1 MYIQRFILQD
11 LIRQNCR
18 IQKATN
24 SKIYEI
30 ECGSLQVFSEHKL
43 RPKLIP
49 QIGSKFIVRFSINGR
64 PSGPVVVLGDAES
77 LPQKLF
83 YDTIDDDQ
91 VLTLAKT
98 VFSQFTNACLQD
110 FLTNMSNFFT
120 ILFYG
125 DQ

>member
-1 MYIQRFILQD
+1 MKL
-11 LIRQNCR
+11 N
-18 IQKATN
+18 AA
-24 SKIYEI
+24 
-30 ECGSLQVFSEHKL
+30 VFKFSQIINYL